1 MYICTCVHI
10 YMHLYPCILRSKCTA
25 NPIWGDIFESSQL
38 KARTSLLPRL
48 SFELWNSIRK
58 CHPKWDGLYI
68 YTCAC
73 VYVYVHI
80 YMYIC
85 VYLCKHVYA
94 SVCTYACTFT
104 CSSSTVYQNTYMY
117 KCILVYWCT
126 YVYVCTC
133 TCTCAHS
140 SSAVYE
146 HIYIYKYILVYW
158 CKYVCEHIY
167 IYICVPWR
175 VYWCTYVYVC
185 TYTCTCTPKSCA
197 VTFLGSPLNA
207 KWLILHFNHLYS
219 KERLFLSFSLSFL
232 FLSFSG
238 FLSFFL
244 SCSGFL
250 SFSGSK
256 ITRRPVCKISALCR
270 PVLTYICT
278 CLCIHAYTYTQK
290 SRENASTGGEFRCVY
305 VYTCINKHV

>member
-117 KCILVYWCT
+117 KCIL
-126 YVYVCTC
+126 
-133 TCTCAHS
+133 
-140 SSAVYE
+140 
-146 HIYIYKYILVYW
+146 
-158 CKYVCEHIY
+158 
-167 IYICVPWR
+167 